1 MIALTRALHSRI
13 PRLISLSPGE
23 IVRLTLV
30 RRLCMVTLRAIVLIT
45 RRICRVVR
53 VFGRAALRALRQRVT
68 ERWACLR
75 LAQIPLHQVVE
86 G

>member
-1 MIALTRALHSRI
+1 MIALTRPLRSRI
-13 PRLISLSPGE
+13 PRLISLSPCE

-30 RRLCMVTLRAIVLIT
+30 RRLCIVTLRAIVLIT
-45 RRICRVVR
+45 RRTCRVVR
-53 VFGRAALRALRQRVT
+53 VFVGVALRALRQRVT